1 MSAVGQV
8 EVPEKLR
15 QSRPPLKST
24 DKVLVTGQFL
34 TGTSGCSQWTLL
46 RSNSEGLG
54 SIVLAVVDVAEVV
67 VVVGVSEVVV
77 VVLVS
82 AVDVVLALSST
93 TPDEDLLALQS
104 NGQHQPSEQP
114 LSGSAIASNTPI
126 LASIFI
132 QLKE

>member
-1 MSAVGQV
+1 M
-8 EVPEKLR
+8 E
-15 QSRPPLKST
+15 
-24 DKVLVTGQFL
+24 
-34 TGTSGCSQWTLL
+34 
-46 RSNSEGLG
+46 RSNASAL
-54 SIVLAVVDVAEVV
+54 LDEVV
-67 VVVGVSEVVV
+67 VVVAVAVDVLVSVVVAVDVLVSVVV

-114 LSGSAIASNTPI
+114 LSGRAIASNTPI

-132 QLKE
+132 MF

>member
-1 MSAVGQV
+1 M
-8 EVPEKLR
+8 
-15 QSRPPLKST
+15 
-24 DKVLVTGQFL
+24 
-34 TGTSGCSQWTLL
+34 TLE
-46 RSNSEGLG
+46 RSNASALLDE
-54 SIVLAVVDVAEVV
+54 DVV
-67 VVVGVSEVVV
+67 VIAVAVDALVSVVV

-132 QLKE
+132 II

>member
-1 MSAVGQV
+1 M
-8 EVPEKLR
+8 E
-15 QSRPPLKST
+15 
-24 DKVLVTGQFL
+24 
-34 TGTSGCSQWTLL
+34 
-46 RSNSEGLG
+46 RSNCSLLFGAG
-54 SIVLAVVDVAEVV
+54 VAVDAVAVDALVSVV
-67 VVVGVSEVVV
+67 VVVVV

-114 LSGSAIASNTPI
+114 LSGRAIASNTPI

-132 QLKE
+132 MI

>member
-1 MSAVGQV
+1 M
-8 EVPEKLR
+8 
-15 QSRPPLKST
+15 
-24 DKVLVTGQFL
+24 
-34 TGTSGCSQWTLL
+34 TLE
-46 RSNSEGLG
+46 RSNCSLLFG
-54 SIVLAVVDVAEVV
+54 ADVAVDAVAVDAVAVDALVSVV
-67 VVVGVSEVVV
+67 VVV

-114 LSGSAIASNTPI
+114 LSGRAIASNTPI

-132 QLKE
+132 MI